1 MPVGG
6 AFGISDDHHDRLVMS
21 PRDACRGLAL
31 SARAG
36 LAPGRLTLAAKATPA
51 AKARHGIMNTH
62 TAVRPLK
69 AAGEAALTMGALGVV
84 FGDIGTSPLYTLNE
98 TLAYLPPVVRA
109 DGILGGLSLMFWAL
123 TFAVCFKYVG
133 FITRADNRGEG
144 GIFALLA
151 LGHTDAEARSRRMGG
166 FTLLILFGA
175 ALLYGDGVITPAISV
190 LGAAE
195 GLTTL
200 HKNFAPF
207 VPTITAAILALLFT
221 VQHRG
226 SRALGAAFG
235 PVMAAWFSVIAAF
248 GLWHL
253 VQAPGVLRALNP
265 LLGCRL
271 LAEHPAHATA
281 LLGSVTLAITGTEA
295 LYADMGHFGRRAIT
309 RAWYWAAF
317 PGLAL
322 SYFGQGAYA
331 LAHPDDRMN
340 PFFAQ
345 APDGPL
351 RWLLIGLST
360 AAAIIASQALISG
373 TYSLTRQAIQLGYFP
388 RLQVRHTNP
397 EQAGQIYLPL
407 VNVTLAVLSIGVVLS
422 FGSVARLATAYG
434 IAVTGT
440 MVITTLAFYRVA
452 RVRWQWSRARALPL
466 CVVFLLFDA
475 AFFISNLHK
484 FPDGGWL
491 PFAMGAVLLAVMHT
505 WKTGRAEVHRRVYR
519 DGVTE
524 SELVTLARSRHL
536 TRVEGGAVFM
546 MGSPVGAPV
555 ALLHHVKSNRS
566 LQKTVVLLSLM
577 TDEVP
582 SVPECERLK
591 ITELGEGLWR
601 VVGHYGYMESPDA
614 TAVLLVARDR
624 GVPLNPSAATFYF
637 NREMIISGGESRLWG
652 WQKNLYGFLT
662 RNARPAKDYFNIPP
676 SQIIEIG
683 LPVQL

>member
-1 MPVGG
+1 
-6 AFGISDDHHDRLVMS
+6 MS
-21 PRDACRGLAL
+21 AE
-31 SARAG
+31 
-36 LAPGRLTLAAKATPA
+36 
-51 AKARHGIMNTH
+51 NT
-62 TAVRPLK
+62 ARPLK
-69 AAGEAALTMGALGVV
+69 VAGQAALTIGALGVV

-98 TLAYLPPVVRA
+98 TLGYLPPMVRA
-109 DGILGGLSLMFWAL
+109 EGILGSLSLMFWAL
-123 TFAVCFKYVG
+123 SFAVCFKYIG
-133 FITRADNRGEG
+133 FITRADNAGEG

-151 LGHTDAEARSRRMGG
+151 LGHRDTALPSRKVGV

-190 LGAAE
+190 LGAME
-195 GLTTL
+195 GLITL
-200 HKNFAPF
+200 HAGFEPF
-207 VPTITAAILALLFT
+207 VPTLAAVILAVLFMI
-221 VQHRG
+221 QNRG
-226 SRALGAAFG
+226 THAIGRAFG
-235 PVMAAWFSVIAAF
+235 PVMVVWFIVIAVF

-253 VQAPGVLRALNP
+253 VQTPDALRALNP
-265 LLGCRL
+265 WRGVRL
-271 LAEHPAHATA
+271 LLEHPAHATA
-281 LLGSVTLAITGTEA
+281 ILGSVTLAITGTEA

-309 RAWYWAAF
+309 RAWYGAAF
-317 PGLAL
+317 PGLVL

-331 LAHPDDRMN
+331 LGHPDERLN

-351 RWLLIGLST
+351 RWLLIALST

-397 EQAGQIYLPL
+397 HQVGQIYLPL
-407 VNVTLAVLSIGVVLS
+407 VNATLAVLSIGVVFA
-422 FGSVARLATAYG
+422 FGSVARLTTAYG

-452 RVRWQWSRARALPL
+452 RVRWQWSRAKALPL
-466 CVVFLLFDA
+466 CIVFLVFDG

-491 PFAMGAVLLAVMHT
+491 PFLMGAVLLAVMHT
-505 WKTGRAEVHRRVYR
+505 WKTGRSEVHQRVYR
-519 DGVTE
+519 NSVTDP
-524 SELVTLARSRHL
+524 ELIRIARSSHL

-546 MGSPVGAPV
+546 MGSPRGAPA

-566 LQKTVVLLSLM
+566 LQKTVVLLSLV
-577 TDEVP
+577 TDEIP
-582 SVPECERLK
+582 SVAESDRME
-591 ITELGEGLWR
+591 IVELGEGLWR
-601 VVGHYGYMESPDA
+601 VIGHYGYMESPDA
-614 TAVLLVARDR
+614 TALLLAARDR
-624 GVPLNPSAATFYF
+624 GIPINPAAATFYF
-637 NREMIISGGESRLWG
+637 NRELIMSGGDSVLWG
-652 WQKNLYGFLT
+652 WQRTLYGFLS